1 MINLIDYILD
11 LFRDEG
17 QAHAFV
23 ANPDQ
28 ALADAGLSGVTSAQ
42 LQSVASTAVPSLAM
56 GGSGD
61 AVLDLQQAVSN
72 HYGLQPAYVPQPDFS
87 AGTDLASHNSFMSPT
102 TTISDNHSVS
112 FGMGDITLGDK
123 TSAHGDGAVAV
134 GGTNHGGI
142 VTGDGAVLGNG
153 NTSTYGDVH
162 AASGSVVTV
171 GDGNAIS
178 HGSQTI
184 TDVHGADNT
193 VGVDHS
199 TTVTH
204 TSTVDNSVHDS
215 SVHSLFDGSVHDSSV
230 HDYSVHDSSAH
241 YSSVHDSAVH
251 GTGLHDMS
259 IHDAVHQSVGLD
271 AHHGF

>member
-17 QAHAFV
+17 QAHAFI

-28 ALADAGLSGVTSAQ
+28 ALADAGLSSITSAQ
-42 LQSVASTAVPSLAM
+42 LHSVASTAVPGLAF

-72 HYGLQPAYVPQPDFS
+72 HYGMQPAWAQQPDFS
-87 AGTDLASHNSFMSPT
+87 ASTDLASNNSFMSPT

-123 TSAHGDGAVAV
+123 TSAHGNGAVAV

-142 VTGDGAVLGNG
+142 VTGDGAALGNG
-153 NTSTYGDVH
+153 NTSTYGEVH
-162 AASGSVVTV
+162 AASGSAVSV
-171 GDGNAIS
+171 GDGSVIS
-178 HGSQTI
+178 HGAQTI
-184 TDVHGADNT
+184 TDIHGADNT

-199 TTVTH
+199 STVTH
-204 TSTVDNSVHDS
+204 TSMVDNSVHDS
-215 SVHSLFDGSVHDSSV
+215 SVHSMFDGSVHDSSV
-230 HDYSVHDSSAH
+230 HDNSVHDSSAH

-251 GTGLHDMS
+251 GTGLHDAS

>member
-28 ALADAGLSGVTSAQ
+28 ALADAGLSSITPAQ
-42 LQSVASTAVPSLAM
+42 LQSVASTAVPSLAL

-61 AVLDLQQAVSN
+61 AVSDLQQAVSN
-72 HYGLQPAYVPQPDFS
+72 HYGLQQAWAPQPAFS
-87 AGTDLASHNSFMSPT
+87 AGPDLASNNSFMSPT

-112 FGMGDITLGDK
+112 FGLGDITLGDK

-153 NTSTYGDVH
+153 TTSTYGEVH
-162 AASGSVVTV
+162 AASGSAMTV
-171 GDGNAIS
+171 GDGSAIS

-184 TDVHGADNT
+184 TDIHGAGNT

-215 SVHSLFDGSVHDSSV
+215 SVHSMFDGSVHDSFV
-230 HDYSVHDSSAH
+230 HDNSVHDSSAH

-251 GTGLHDMS
+251 GTGLHDTS